1 MVAVGHGQAILGGR
15 DDDEVVQ
22 SKIYVLKCSQN
33 VWDVT
38 TLDKELSIPRE
49 RFMAIPIPDHLSE
62 CISESRLRFY
72 ISKAFANSTCE
83 AKTYKTNAHRENFE
97 IILNQKITI
106 TKRISLH

>member
-15 DDDEVVQ
+15 DDDNVVQ
-22 SKIYVLKCSQN
+22 SKIYLILCSQH

-38 TLDKELSIPRE
+38 TLDKELSIART

-72 ISKAFANSTCE
+72 
-83 AKTYKTNAHRENFE
+83 
-97 IILNQKITI
+97 L
-106 TKRISLH
+106 